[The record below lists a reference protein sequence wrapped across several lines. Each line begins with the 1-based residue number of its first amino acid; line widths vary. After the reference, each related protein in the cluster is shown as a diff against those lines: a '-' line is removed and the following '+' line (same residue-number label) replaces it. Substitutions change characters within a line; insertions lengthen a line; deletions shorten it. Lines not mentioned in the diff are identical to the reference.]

1 MTSLWVVLPVSLAV
15 VLVNAFF
22 VLSEFASVRARR
34 TRIEQLADGG
44 NLRAARLLPVL
55 TSPAR
60 LDRYV
65 ATCQLG
71 ITASSLA
78 LGFYGQNA
86 LAPILEAWLGG
97 WLGRASAVAVAT
109 VLALVTM
116 TALQILVG
124 ELVPKA
130 IAVRH
135 PEQAALWTAAP
146 MRWSERALAPFVW
159 LFNGTANLLLRA
171 LRMPAPPAHAHVHS
185 PAEIELLVAE
195 SGRAGTLDPVERRML
210 HNAFDLT
217 QLVARQ
223 VMIPRNRLVL
233 APVDTPVDELLAR
246 LATSPF
252 SRLPVYDGSP
262 DNVLGIV
269 HLKDLFRL
277 QVAGGGAVADVVR
290 TVPVVPE
297 TMPVGDLWQVL
308 NHRQTYLALV
318 IDEYG
323 GTAGIVT
330 QEDLL
335 EEIIGE
341 VQDEFDAEGEVM
353 EAALGGG
360 SLVRGDVLV
369 EHVNADLGLD
379 LPTDRAD
386 TLGGLVVDALGRMAE
401 PGDVVTVAGVRLE
414 VHSVRGR
421 VIERVAVAAS
431 ASAGHGAE
439 DG

>member
-1 MTSLWVVLPVSLAV
+1 
-15 VLVNAFF
+15 
-22 VLSEFASVRARR
+22 
-34 TRIEQLADGG
+34 
-44 NLRAARLLPVL
+44 
-55 TSPAR
+55 
-60 LDRYV
+60 
-65 ATCQLG
+65 
-71 ITASSLA
+71 
-78 LGFYGQNA
+78 
-86 LAPILEAWLGG
+86 
-97 WLGRASAVAVAT
+97 
-109 VLALVTM
+109 
-116 TALQILVG
+116 
-124 ELVPKA
+124 
-130 IAVRH
+130 
-135 PEQAALWTAAP
+135 
-146 MRWSERALAPFVW
+146 
-159 LFNGTANLLLRA
+159 
-171 LRMPAPPAHAHVHS
+171 
-185 PAEIELLVAE
+185 
-195 SGRAGTLDPVERRML
+195 
-210 HNAFDLT
+210 
-217 QLVARQ
+217 
-223 VMIPRNRLVL
+223 
-233 APVDTPVDELLAR
+233 
-246 LATSPF
+246 
-252 SRLPVYDGSP
+252 
-262 DNVLGIV
+262 
-269 HLKDLFRL
+269 
-277 QVAGGGAVADVVR
+277 
-290 TVPVVPE
+290 
-297 TMPVGDLWQVL
+297 VL